1 MSRGERIRWSAIALG
16 SAIVISVAITSIALL
31 LTGNN
36 PISAFSSMLDFG
48 FTRNSITEVFNR
60 ATPLYI
66 SGLAVAVGF
75 KMNLFNIG
83 VDGQYR
89 IAAILAAWLGAQV
102 SLPPVLHVPFI
113 CLVAM
118 LVGAG
123 WAGIAGALKVRRG
136 VSEVIST
143 IMLNFIATGV
153 AAYLLSEYLREERE
167 GISTNVSRTEQ
178 LPDSARIPTL
188 NRVLNWFLEPVGFEL
203 DPIRSDVFGSVLL
216 AVLVGVVM
224 YVIFNRTR
232 FGYDLRAS
240 GMNASAARASGVDP
254 DRMVMRTML
263 MSGAIAGL
271 VGIPQLLGE
280 FFEFRDTF
288 PSNLGFDGIAV
299 ALLGRNSPVGIAF
312 AALLWGFLEVS
323 SAVLNLEGIPPEIVR
338 IMQGTV
344 LLSMVI
350 AYSVVGRYQAVAE
363 VRAAAARSA
372 AAHDHEDAEVAK

>member
-1 MSRGERIRWSAIALG
+1 MSRADRIRWSAIALG
-16 SAIVISVAITSIALL
+16 SAILISLAITSIALL

-36 PISAFSSMLDFG
+36 PIDAFGSMLDFG
-48 FTRNSITEVFNR
+48 FTRNSLTEVFNR

-66 SGLAVAVGF
+66 SALAVAVGF

-89 IAAILAAWLGAQV
+89 IAAILAAWLGVQV

-153 AAYLLSEYLREERE
+153 AAYLLSEYLRVEQD
-167 GISTNVSRTEQ
+167 GISTNTARTER
-178 LPDSARIPTL
+178 LPDSAHIPTL
-188 NRVLNWFLEPVGFEL
+188 NRVLNWFLEPIGLEL
-203 DPIRSDVFGSVLL
+203 DPVRADVFGSVLL
-216 AVLVGVVM
+216 AILVGVVM

-299 ALLGRNSPVGIAF
+299 ALLGRNSPIGIAF
-312 AALLWGFLEVS
+312 ASLLWGFLEVS

-344 LLSMVI
+344 LLSVVI
-350 AYSVVGRYQAVAE
+350 AYSVVARYQAVAE

-372 AAHDHEDAEVAK
+372 AAHDRAEAEVAG